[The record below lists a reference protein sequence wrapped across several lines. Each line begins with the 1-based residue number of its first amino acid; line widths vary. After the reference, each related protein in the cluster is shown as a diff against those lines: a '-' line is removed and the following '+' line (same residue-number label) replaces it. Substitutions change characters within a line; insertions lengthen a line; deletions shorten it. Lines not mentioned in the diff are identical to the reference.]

1 MTRLYRVGQFF
12 RALLAR
18 VELDEVAILG
28 AYLPRQAQTLFWQM
42 PRRDQRHG
50 LDVLYALRRNGHQD
64 RALMQAALLHDVGK
78 GDGVWLWHRV
88 VVVLLQRWRPGWLHH
103 LAQDRPRDW
112 RHPFYVHLQHPVRG
126 AALAEAAGC
135 DPLAVALIR
144 HHQGPVPKA
153 WRGSRQGELLA
164 ALKAAD
170 GMN

>member
-1 MTRLYRVGQFF
+1 MYRVGQFC

-18 VELDEVAILG
+18 VEPDEEAVLET
-28 AYLPRQAQTLFWQM
+28 YLPRQAQTLFRQM
-42 PRRDQRHG
+42 PRQDQRHS
-50 LDVLYALRRNGHQD
+50 LNVLYTLQRRGHKD

-88 VVVLLQRWRPGWLHH
+88 AVVLLQRWRPEWLHR
-103 LAQDRPRDW
+103 LAKDCPGDW
-112 RHPFYVHLQHPVRG
+112 RRPFYAHAQHPVRG
-126 AALAEAAGC
+126 AALAEGAGC

-144 HHQGPVPKA
+144 HHQDPVPEA
-153 WRGSRQGELLA
+153 WRATREGELLA